1 MSHVVL
7 VGMMATGKTTA
18 GRIVA
23 QRLGRPFLDSD
34 ELIESRTGR
43 TVRQIF
49 RDEGEQAFRAEE
61 SRALLDALAS
71 PVPAVIAAAGGVVL
85 SDANREALR
94 SADAQVVWLL
104 ADPSLLVDRVMSA
117 GHRPLL
123 DDDPAGT
130 LHRMFRDREHL
141 YREVADAVVDVD
153 GRDVSEVIDAV
164 LAALEPSAS

>member
-7 VGMMATGKTTA
+7 VGMMGTGKTTA

-23 QRLGRPFLDSD
+23 QRLGRPFFDSD

-49 RDEGEQAFRAEE
+49 RDEGEDAFRAEE
-61 SRALLDALAS
+61 SRALHDALAS

-85 SDANREALR
+85 SDSNRETLR

-104 ADPSLLVDRVMSA
+104 ADPSLLVDRVTSA

-130 LHRMFRDREHL
+130 LQRMFREREHL
-141 YREVADAVVDVD
+141 YREVADAVVDV
-153 GRDVSEVIDAV
+153 GGLDVAGVVEAIIDAIGT
-164 LAALEPSAS
+164 PR